1 MAVKVSNSLSPFY
14 VELAKK
20 NLSENPAHVQ
30 AHLTAFKRWLS
41 SCQHLT
47 IPQDDAFLLG
57 FLRYAHYD
65 HSVAQKRIDNF
76 CSVRCLSKH
85 GITEWYKYP
94 KLTDPI
100 VDVYLDAGI
109 FVPLGIVDSGV
120 HMFILRL
127 KAWQSDRLSQTQMRA
142 LNNMNF
148 ERFIFDEQ
156 CQIGGVGIFID
167 LSGTTAKQVS
177 EWTDPRTA
185 KSSMKL
191 LQEATPGRT
200 KHLIFYKESKAF
212 DIGFKIFE
220 FWLSDK
226 MRQRIIRIK
235 DDTEKAFKKIPA
247 LDKKNFKTFYSKA
260 CCLSSIKVD
269 ESKRPLSAQNYM
281 REYKDIEGTTM
292 GSKGTFIS
300 LNPDD

>member
-1 MAVKVSNSLSPFY
+1 MP
-14 VELAKK
+14 E
-20 NLSENPAHVQ
+20 
-30 AHLTAFKRWLS
+30 
-41 SCQHLT
+41 
-47 IPQDDAFLLG
+47 
-57 FLRYAHYD
+57 
-65 HSVAQKRIDNF
+65 
-76 CSVRCLSKH
+76 
-85 GITEWYKYP
+85 
-94 KLTDPI
+94 
-100 VDVYLDAGI
+100 
-109 FVPLGIVDSGV
+109 
-120 HMFILRL
+120 
-127 KAWQSDRLSQTQMRA
+127 AWQSDRLSQTQMRA

-226 MRQRIIRIK
+226 MRQRVSYI
-235 DDTEKAFKKIPA
+235 
-247 LDKKNFKTFYSKA
+247 
-260 CCLSSIKVD
+260 
-269 ESKRPLSAQNYM
+269 PLSTLLFFL
-281 REYKDIEGTTM
+281 IP
-292 GSKGTFIS
+292 SFI
-300 LNPDD
+300 LFFF